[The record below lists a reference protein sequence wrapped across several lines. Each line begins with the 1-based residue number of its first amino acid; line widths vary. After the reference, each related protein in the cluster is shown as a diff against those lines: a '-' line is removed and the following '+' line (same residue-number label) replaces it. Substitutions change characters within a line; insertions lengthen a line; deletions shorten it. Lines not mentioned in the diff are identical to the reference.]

1 MNVDIAC
8 RVARRKISLR
18 RVKRSARKILG
29 LIDERDAEL
38 SLALV
43 ANGEIAKLNR
53 KYRHK
58 RKPTDVLSFPADDTS
73 AGPHRLLGDVVIS
86 VDRAEE
92 QAKAGGWTLEEEI
105 DRLLIH
111 GILHLLGY
119 DHERS
124 KKEARV
130 MRAMERK
137 ISLALCGK
145 KSPAL

>member
-1 MNVDIAC
+1 
-8 RVARRKISLR
+8 
-18 RVKRSARKILG
+18 VKQSARKILG

-38 SLALV
+38 SLAFV

-53 KYRHK
+53 KYRHEPE
-58 RKPTDVLSFPADDTS
+58 PTDVLSSTEDNIFT
-73 AGPHRLLGDVVIS
+73 GRERFLGDVVIS
-86 VDRAEE
+86 VDKAEE

-130 MRAMERK
+130 MFAMERK